1 MLDSIL
7 RLSIRS
13 RWLVLLLALFV
24 GGLGA
29 FALQRLP
36 IDAVPDVTSNQ
47 VQINTLFPS
56 LTAAEVEKQITYPLE
71 NALAGIPGLELTRS
85 FSRNGFHAISL
96 APLISTLYTSAS
108 PLSSTASHRAPTLPF

>member
-13 RWLVLLLALFV
+13 RWLVLLLALLV

-56 LTAAEVEKQITYPLE
+56 LTAAEVEKQITYPIE
-71 NALAGIPGLELTRS
+71 N
-85 FSRNGFHAISL
+85 
-96 APLISTLYTSAS
+96 
-108 PLSSTASHRAPTLPF
+108 